1 MGTLSGNFSAGFI
14 YHIMSGAEET
24 PNVTSLA
31 FGTPV
36 VQPDRPFGS
45 IISSCL
51 RRLHVW
57 CTLRWPFGC
66 KKRSVVR
73 IASTMYPTKAFI
85 YLFIYIYIIFIFFI
99 FQHCYNIDIHFVSW
113 YVLSYILSYQ
123 SYFLSYLAIIPSYDQ
138 KISGYGD
145 WDVQIIIYILCCAL
159 PLCKNGSSIWVSIL
173 HWPRSCQIISYEK
186 WCWEVTFHGWSL
198 NSELFIA
205 FSSDHQFFQCKFHG
219 DVHKR
224 RHAIWYAFLVPSYEL
239 RCRNFALIAPS
250 KYVLNTLFPCRCAPE
265 YMPRHTC
272 CAPLEFH
279 FESNFLPSRNALR
292 FKQYKK
298 HRMY

>member
-205 FSSDHQFFQCKFHG
+205 FSSDHQFFSMQVPWWCTQAQTCHLICISCAKLWIAVPEFRINSTKQICLEYLISMQMCSG
-219 DVHKR
+219 I
-224 RHAIWYAFLVPSYEL
+224 HAQAHLLRPAGVPL
-239 RCRNFALIAPS
+239 RKQFFA
-250 KYVLNTLFPCRCAPE
+250 K
-265 YMPRHTC
+265 
-272 CAPLEFH
+272 
-279 FESNFLPSRNALR
+279 
-292 FKQYKK
+292 
-298 HRMY
+298 